1 MPWVAHFSDPW
12 IDSPLYTSLWPSL
25 KKLHANWERKIINT
39 ADAVTFTTEETLR
52 LVMAKYPAKWG
63 EKCHV
68 IPHGFE
74 LFSFGSK
81 KRELLD
87 SRNLNILYLGSF
99 YGKRTPLP
107 LFQALKEYLKK
118 FDENPPIR
126 IWLVGRM
133 PHKSYAEK
141 IRSYGLETILRLK
154 DAVPYK
160 KALAYAREADVLLVI
175 DIKSQNRNVFLQSK
189 LIEYLGMKKTIWGIV
204 SVSGISA
211 NLLKSAGCPVADM
224 DSPVHIA
231 ESLGELVENWR
242 NGKLSPPDVEKPE
255 IKKYSLTNT
264 SKQLAS
270 VLNDMISKNCST
282 GLIKSDKN

>member
-1 MPWVAHFSDPW
+1 
-12 IDSPLYTSLWPSL
+12 LYTALWPSL
-25 KKLHANWERKIINT
+25 RKLHAYWERKIIET
-39 ADAVTFTTEETLR
+39 ADVLTFTTEATSKLI
-52 LVMAKYPAKWG
+52 MAKYPEKWT
-63 EKCHV
+63 EKCRV
-68 IPHGFE
+68 IPHGFNLVALE
-74 LFSFGSK
+74 PEE
-81 KRELLD
+81 RVLLD
-87 SRNLNILYLGSF
+87 SRNLNILHLGSF

-107 LFQALKEYLKK
+107 LFRTLKEYLKK

-126 IWLVGRM
+126 VWLVGRM
-133 PHKSYAEK
+133 PHKSYADK
-141 IRSYGLETILRLK
+141 IRSYGLETIVRLK

-189 LIEYLGMKKTIWGIV
+189 LIEYLGMNKTIWGIV

-224 DSPVHIA
+224 ASPAHIV
-231 ESLGELVENWR
+231 ESLRELVEKWR

-270 VLNDMISKNCST
+270 VLNDMISKSCST
-282 GLIKSDKN
+282 DLIKSDKN